1 MNKLKITILI
11 VLLPSIMF
19 AAERVVN
26 VCGEADYYV
35 PESMSLAQ
43 AKIAAVN
50 MARNNAIEKEFGIQ
64 VSSKQQLIST
74 ERGVDNDSFY
84 FSQSSSEL
92 KGVWLADTKE
102 PIMDINYKDGEMII
116 HVSVC
121 GKAREQKTSKAEL
134 VIDVLRNGQKA
145 TEFVDGDKMSL
156 RFKSSVKGYVAVFVV
171 DADKQKVYCMMPY
184 DTEENKGYAREVR
197 NNKDYVFLSTQD
209 PEYPYGE
216 ETILVTESKIETNTL
231 LVVFSEKQFR
241 LSLNNKGEYVPE
253 VELNK
258 FYKWLQGLR
267 IFDETMQTQ
276 DIILTIKK

>member
-1 MNKLKITILI
+1 
-11 VLLPSIMF
+11 MF

-43 AKIAAVN
+43 AKMAAVN
-50 MARNNAIEKEFGIQ
+50 MARNNAIEKEFGMQ
-64 VSSKQQLIST
+64 VTSRQQLIST
-74 ERGVDNDSFY
+74 ERGADNDSYY
-84 FSQSSSEL
+84 FSQSCSEV

-102 PIMDINYKDGEMII
+102 PTMDINYKNGEMII

-145 TEFVDGDKMSL
+145 TEFVDGDKMSINI
-156 RFKSSVKGYVAVFVV
+156 KSSVKGYVAIFVV

-184 DTEENKGYAREVR
+184 DTEDNKGYAREMKS
-197 NNKDYVFLSTQD
+197 NKDYVFLSTQD
-209 PEYPYGE
+209 PEYPYDE
-216 ETILVTESKIETNTL
+216 ETILVTEHKVETNTL

-267 IFDETMQTQ
+267 VYDETMQTQ
-276 DIILTIKK
+276 EIILTIKNKAL